1 MQRCFLT
8 LFSNYLLDSTATGCS
23 TGLYQISVT
32 TDVKFSLCMMGRP
45 VGEWK
50 YSSISALG
58 KVKVKGIH
66 PSTGH
71 ECLKGE

>member
-1 MQRCFLT
+1 
-8 LFSNYLLDSTATGCS
+8 
-23 TGLYQISVT
+23 
-32 TDVKFSLCMMGRP
+32 MMERF

-66 PSTGH
+66 PRTDH
-71 ECLKGE
+71 ECLEGE